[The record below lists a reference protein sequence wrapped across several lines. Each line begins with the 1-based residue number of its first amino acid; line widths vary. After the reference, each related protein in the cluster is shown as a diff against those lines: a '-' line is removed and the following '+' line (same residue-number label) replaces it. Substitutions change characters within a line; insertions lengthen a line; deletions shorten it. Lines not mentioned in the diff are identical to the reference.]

1 MAASHEHLARDGW
14 EFEFLTPA
22 RELGAATRE
31 QMIQHTL
38 AALHNNTAGLVRRSR
53 HARTYLARIGPAGRS
68 DKFIYI
74 KLYDR
79 ARGFQALKQK
89 LRGNRA
95 RHVVQIAEALREA
108 GFNTAPV
115 LMLGERAAE
124 GGSLVVTM
132 RADGMS
138 LVDALEKTTDL
149 RRKRE
154 LLRAVGTE
162 LGRLHRAGFIHGD
175 STPFNYFVSPAPDRI
190 TLIDHDR
197 TRRPLGLGRERRR
210 LRNLVQL
217 GRFAL
222 GGVSRADRVRVYRA
236 YAEARG
242 LRNPRRTLRR
252 VAKMLAARLKRPH
265 DGVAARTDA
274 GRDARRVAYD
284 PAGR

>member
-14 EFEFLTPA
+14 EFEFLPPA
-22 RELGAATRE
+22 RELGAAMRE
-31 QMIQHTL
+31 QMMQHTL
-38 AALHNNTAGLVRRSR
+38 AALHNNTAGLIRRSR
-53 HARTYLARIGPAGRS
+53 HAQTYLARIGTAGLP

-74 KLYDR
+74 KLYER

-95 RHVVQIAEALREA
+95 RHVVRIAEALREA
-108 GFNTAPV
+108 GFNIAPV
-115 LMLGERAAE
+115 LMLGERAAH

-132 RADGMS
+132 RAEGMS
-138 LVDALEKTTDL
+138 LADALEKTTDL

-175 STPFNYFVSPAPDRI
+175 STPFNYFVSPEPGRI

-197 TRRPLGLGRERRR
+197 TRRPLGLDRERRR

-222 GGVSRADRVRVYRA
+222 GGVSRADRVRVYQA

-252 VAKMLAARLKRPH
+252 VAKMLAARLRRPH
-265 DGVAARTDA
+265 HGVAARTDA